1 MSGSRGSS
9 TSGNDAEF
17 VSIARVVKTQGR
29 IGEVAAALLTDFPE
43 RFASRKKLFALCA
56 GKRGDAGKTARR
68 ELELEDHWFHKGQV
82 VLKFAGV
89 DSISQAEELVG
100 CEIQVPLEDRAE
112 LEEGAFYVSDLTG
125 CTVYDSGREI
135 GKIADVQFGSG
146 EAPLLVVQG
155 DKEYLVPFAAGYIK
169 ALSLENKRLDMEL
182 PEGMLEL
189 DAPLDNE
196 EKQRQKESGR
206 Q

>member
-9 TSGNDAEF
+9 TSGNDAGF

-43 RFASRKKLFALCA
+43 RFASRKKLFAFCA
-56 GKRGDAGKTARR
+56 GKPGVEKEDRR
-68 ELELEDHWFHKGQV
+68 ELQLQDHWFHKGQV

-89 DSISQAEELVG
+89 DSISQAEELIG
-100 CEIQVPLEDRAE
+100 CEIQVPIEERAE
-112 LEEGAFYVSDLTG
+112 LEEGAFYVSDLAG
-125 CTVYDSGREI
+125 CTVYDAGREI
-135 GKIADVQFGSG
+135 GKIKDVQFGSG

-206 Q
+206 R

>member
-9 TSGNDAEF
+9 MSGNDAEF

-29 IGEVAAALLTDFPE
+29 IGEVAAAVITELPE
-43 RFASRKKLFALCA
+43 RFESRKKLYAFCA
-56 GKRGDAGKTARR
+56 GKRERR
-68 ELELEDHWFHKGQV
+68 ELQMEDHWFHKGQV

-100 CEIQVPLEDRAE
+100 CEIQVPMEERAE

-125 CTVYDSGREI
+125 CTVYDAGREL
-135 GKIADVQFGSG
+135 GKINDVQFGSG
-146 EAPLLVVQG
+146 EAPRLVVQG

-169 ALSLENKRLDMEL
+169 ALSLETKRLDMEL

-189 DAPLDNE
+189 DALLDNE

-206 Q
+206 R

>member
-1 MSGSRGSS
+1 M
-9 TSGNDAEF
+9 SGNDAEF

-43 RFASRKKLFALCA
+43 RFENRKKLFAFCEEKP
-56 GKRGDAGKTARR
+56 GTAKQDRR

-100 CEIQVPLEDRAE
+100 CEIQVPLEERAE

-125 CTVYDSGREI
+125 CTVYDAGREI
-135 GKIADVQFGSG
+135 GKIKDVQFGSG

-206 Q
+206 R

>member
-43 RFASRKKLFALCA
+43 RFASRKKLFALC
-56 GKRGDAGKTARR
+56 GEKRERR
-68 ELELEDHWFHKGQV
+68 ELQLEDHWFHKGQV

-89 DSISQAEELVG
+89 DSISQAEELIG
-100 CEIQVPLEDRAE
+100 CEIQVPIEERAE
-112 LEEGAFYVSDLTG
+112 LEEGAFYVSDLAG
-125 CTVYDSGREI
+125 CTVFDADREI
-135 GKIADVQFGSG
+135 GKIKDVQFGSG

-206 Q
+206 R